1 MPATKKTK
9 ILLRITKNQISKV
22 SKNIPLAPEAKF
34 ELKSIELPKYK
45 YFNSIMRSLEEI
57 KISWGLSSNI
67 NQLKAG
73 RIREKLSELLR
84 VIKK

>member
-9 ILLRITKNQISKV
+9 TPFRITNNQISKI
-22 SKNIPLAPEAKF
+22 SKYIPIAPEVKL
-34 ELKSIELPKYK
+34 ELKSFELTKYK

-73 RIREKLSELLR
+73 RIRAKLSELLR

>member
-9 ILLRITKNQISKV
+9 NPFQITNNQISKI
-22 SKNIPLAPEAKF
+22 SKYIPAAPEVKF

-45 YFNSIMRSLEEI
+45 YFHSIMRSLEEI

-67 NQLKAG
+67 NQLKTG